1 MKTFLIVLGAALML
15 AGPVFAGGES
25 DAEAGGESRSMS
37 VMWWGSQNRHDR
49 TIRAIELY
57 MERNPDV
64 EVTYEFAGWGD
75 YWTKAATMAAGGRL
89 PDVMQHDYARL
100 SDWRDR
106 NLLDSWDSSIESG
119 LLDLSDAGEN
129 ALAGGRIAGELY
141 GVALG
146 MNSQCFII
154 DLDMFE
160 AAGIPVP
167 PRNWTWD
174 DFESIAE
181 RIYDR
186 LGVYAVIGLHDP
198 QLWKSLYLSNGEWS
212 YSADGKSLGYT
223 DDSIYV
229 DYLKMVERLTRYGA
243 YPTQDIVV
251 ADYDRGTNV
260 ERMPI
265 VNGLAAMTSFWSNQI
280 TAMASAAG
288 EGRRFFM
295 THLPRLRADGP
306 AANYLKPSMFFSRTV
321 NSRNPDEAARFV
333 DYFTNDAAVNRILM
347 AERGVPIAGAVRDA
361 LAPELDA
368 ATLTAFEFIDRVA
381 GDASP
386 IPPPDPV
393 GHQEI
398 MNNVFNSQFI
408 DPVTFGELGIEEG
421 VALLRRESEQI
432 LGN

>member
-1 MKTFLIVLGAALML
+1 MKIFLIVLGGALML

-37 VMWWGSQNRHDR
+37 VMWWGSQSRHDR

-106 NLLDSWDSSIESG
+106 NLLDSWDSSMESG

-146 MNSQCFII
+146 MNSQCFVI

-174 DFESIAE
+174 DFESIA
-181 RIYDR
+181 RQVYDR
-186 LGVYAVIGLHDP
+186 LGVYAVIGLHDA
-198 QLWKSLYLSNGEWS
+198 QLWKSLYLSNREWS

-223 DDSIYV
+223 DDSIYI

-251 ADYDRGTNV
+251 ADYDRGNNV

-347 AERGVPIAGAVRDA
+347 AERGVPIARAVRDA
-361 LAPELDA
+361 LAPELDE

-408 DPVTFGELGIEEG
+408 DPVTFGELSIEEG
-421 VALLRRESEQI
+421 VALLRRESERI